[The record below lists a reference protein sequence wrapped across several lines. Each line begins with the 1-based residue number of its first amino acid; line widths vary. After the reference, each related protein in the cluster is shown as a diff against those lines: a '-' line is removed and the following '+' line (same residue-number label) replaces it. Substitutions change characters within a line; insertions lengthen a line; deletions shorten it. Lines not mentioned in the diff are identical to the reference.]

1 MAACEVVS
9 RNMGGDIRRFDNVRN
24 MPTLNEN
31 GRRFETLGSVMEKAV
46 RQSIQ
51 ANISE

>member
-9 RNMGGDIRRFDNVRN
+9 RNMGGDVRCFHNVRN

-31 GRRFETLGSVMEKAV
+31 GRRLEALGSVVEKAV